1 LPVEGSDEEKQSNEI
16 RFFAPA
22 PEQMDIAGRTIT
34 ADVMN
39 AQTASASCVVERGA
53 DFHFSVKG
61 SQPGLLEDIQVW
73 HEQEGRFQEPD
84 FEEPLEKDHGRITQR
99 KIWVT
104 DRLNEYVEFPHVQQA
119 FVIKRNV
126 KDPKGENPDRVE
138 IVHGITSQHQDQTA
152 AEEILKTNRG
162 HWSVET
168 AHQVLDNPHA
178 FDEDGSRIRCGHGPE
193 NMACMRRLA
202 LTLLRHCQQRN
213 RQPITEQI
221 ERLKYNPRR
230 VLDYLRLTGNTRPR
244 RRSPTECWP
253 LSLAT

>member
-1 LPVEGSDEEKQSNEI
+1 MIE
-16 RFFAPA
+16 
-22 PEQMDIAGRTIT
+22 
-34 ADVMN
+34 
-39 AQTASASCVVERGA
+39 
-53 DFHFSVKG
+53 
-61 SQPGLLEDIQVW
+61 
-73 HEQEGRFQEPD
+73 
-84 FEEPLEKDHGRITQR
+84 
-99 KIWVT
+99 
-104 DRLNEYVEFPHVQQA
+104 
-119 FVIKRNV
+119 RNV

-138 IVHGITSQHQDQTA
+138 IVYGITSQHQDQTT

-202 LTLLRHCQQRN
+202 LTLLRYYQQRN